1 MRVCRALL
9 RHGPLGRPSAP
20 LRTSANCLRID
31 SIQSTIR
38 DRAVSVSSGRLIRE
52 ARLNAGLS
60 QMELARRAAVAQS
73 VISAYESDRRE
84 PGLAMLT
91 KLVEAAGHELVIDV
105 RPSSTLRRGLPDS
118 RLGRR
123 LRRRRRSVIEA
134 AARRGASNVRVFGS
148 VARGEDTEGSDVDLL
163 VDLKD
168 GVGLVT
174 LSALTREIAEIVGAV
189 VDVVPADSLKPAMR
203 DRVLSEA
210 IPL

>member
-1 MRVCRALL
+1 M
-9 RHGPLGRPSAP
+9 
-20 LRTSANCLRID
+20 
-31 SIQSTIR
+31 
-38 DRAVSVSSGRLIRE
+38 SSGALIRE
-52 ARLNAGLS
+52 VRLSAGLS
-60 QMELARRAAVAQS
+60 QMELARRAEVAQS

-105 RPSSTLRRGLPDS
+105 RPSPNLRRGLPDS

-163 VDLKD
+163 VDLSD
-168 GVGLVT
+168 SVGLVA
-174 LSALTREIAEIVGAV
+174 LSAMSREIAEIVGAN
-189 VDVVPADSLKPAMR
+189 VDVVPAGSLKPAMR
-203 DRVLSEA
+203 DSVLAEA